1 MENKLHLCVVTQ
13 DSTVFERNVSYVN
26 IPAAF
31 GSLGVLG
38 GHAPMV
44 CAVSRGQVRCAFDED
59 GAAVIEVGAGR
70 RAQQRVG
77 QPEAYGAGIA
87 EVADNVVTVLV
98 ADAKVKE

>member
-38 GHAPMV
+38 GHAL
-44 CAVSRGQVRCAFDED
+44 RVR
-59 GAAVIEVGAGR
+59 
-70 RAQQRVG
+70 
-77 QPEAYGAGIA
+77 
-87 EVADNVVTVLV
+87 
-98 ADAKVKE
+98 

>member
-1 MENKLHLCVVTQ
+1 MENMLHLCVVTQ

-59 GAAVIEVGAGR
+59 GAAVIEVGAG
-70 RAQQRVG
+70 
-77 QPEAYGAGIA
+77 IA

>member
-44 CAVSRGQVRCAFDED
+44 CAVSRGQMRCTFDED
-59 GAAVIEVGAGR
+59 GAAVIEV
-70 RAQQRVG
+70 
-77 QPEAYGAGIA
+77 GAGIA

>member
-44 CAVSRGQVRCAFDED
+44 CAVSRGQVRCAFDGD
-59 GAAVIEVGAGR
+59 RGR
-70 RAQQRVG
+70 RRYSGGRRQCCDRARGRCKGKRIKIIKAVCF
-77 QPEAYGAGIA
+77 A
-87 EVADNVVTVLV
+87 ADRFTF
-98 ADAKVKE
+98 